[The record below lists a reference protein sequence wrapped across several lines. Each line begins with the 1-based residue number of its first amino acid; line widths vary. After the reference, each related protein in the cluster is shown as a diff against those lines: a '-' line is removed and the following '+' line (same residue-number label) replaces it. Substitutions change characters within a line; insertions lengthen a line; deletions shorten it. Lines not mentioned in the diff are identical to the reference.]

1 MRSSTIASE
10 FLDLGHE
17 VQYIGEIHQVDLIFE
32 RFQKMGI
39 SCFAG
44 PTKDFQTDRLN
55 DVLLID
61 SYTLDPADPFIA
73 KEKWF
78 KVVSISDSITPSYD
92 VDLIIKPSLT
102 PYARTDDGIRVLS
115 GPNFTLLRNTI
126 TKNLPRPEDDLS
138 PLQILIVGGGSD
150 PSGFCQHITRELLTF
165 SDMFS
170 LHVFSNNVDLSLSQD
185 SRVNI
190 HEVSLH
196 LDEVAR
202 YSDLALTLASSLSI
216 ELIAR
221 GMPVGL
227 AVGFEN
233 QQMGFNEIISMG
245 YAAPVGSRD
254 ISGSWKFDE
263 SIIKRLI
270 RSDSYRN
277 ELRKKVNGLV
287 DLGGARRI
295 ALEILSL

>member
-1 MRSSTIASE
+1 
-10 FLDLGHE
+10 
-17 VQYIGEIHQVDLIFE
+17 
-32 RFQKMGI
+32 
-39 SCFAG
+39 
-44 PTKDFQTDRLN
+44 
-55 DVLLID
+55 
-61 SYTLDPADPFIA
+61 
-73 KEKWF
+73 
-78 KVVSISDSITPSYD
+78 
-92 VDLIIKPSLT
+92 
-102 PYARTDDGIRVLS
+102 
-115 GPNFTLLRNTI
+115 
-126 TKNLPRPEDDLS
+126 
-138 PLQILIVGGGSD
+138 
-150 PSGFCQHITRELLTF
+150 
-165 SDMFS
+165 
-170 LHVFSNNVDLSLSQD
+170 VDLSLLQD

-190 HEVSLH
+190 HKVSLH

-202 YSDLALTLASSLSI
+202 YSDLALTLASSLST

-254 ISGSWKFDE
+254 SSGSWKFNE

-270 RSDSYRN
+270 QSNSYRN
-277 ELRKKVNGLV
+277 ELRRKVNGLV